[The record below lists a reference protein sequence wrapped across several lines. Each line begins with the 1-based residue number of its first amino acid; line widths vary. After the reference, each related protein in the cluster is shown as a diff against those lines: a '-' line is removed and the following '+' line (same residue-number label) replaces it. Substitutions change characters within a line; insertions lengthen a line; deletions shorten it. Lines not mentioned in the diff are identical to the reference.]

1 MSMKVTRFDAA
12 LTYTLAALGLW
23 ISYTALADLASRA
36 GLGQWQAA
44 AWPLVVD
51 GLILAATRAV
61 VTFGAHDARRYAWTL
76 LGCAAAASIA
86 ANAAHALLP
95 SGPVHPAIAAVVA
108 VVPPI
113 AALAM
118 THLAVVRARV
128 RQDAE
133 RVASD
138 NASPQVE
145 AASPPDGYLHRLCTW
160 FQRIISRGEQLV
172 LADAAVGAPA
182 VSSTASLAS
191 DDAPA
196 DAADAPAN
204 ETVDAPGAQPCV
216 DARQLALD
224 LLAAPADAADMQPS
238 VDARQRVL
246 ELLDTTNMSNRGI
259 AAEVGIS
266 ESTVR
271 RWKDARD
278 AAVA

>member
-1 MSMKVTRFDAA
+1 MTKLRVTGFDAA
-12 LTYTLAALGLW
+12 LTYALAALGLW

-61 VTFGAHDARRYAWTL
+61 VTFGGHDARRYAWTL

-95 SGPVHPAIAAVVA
+95 PGPVHPVIAAVVA
-108 VVPPI
+108 VVPPV

-133 RVASD
+133 DSASEV
-138 NASPQVE
+138 ASPQV
-145 AASPPDGYLHRLCTW
+145 
-160 FQRIISRGEQLV
+160 
-172 LADAAVGAPA
+172 DAAPTVD
-182 VSSTASLAS
+182 ASLAGHVEPS
-191 DDAPA
+191 TGDAPELQYVA
-196 DAADAPAN
+196 PLISIDARDDMVKGAPI
-204 ETVDAPGAQPCV
+204 EQPCV
-216 DARQLALD
+216 DARQL
-224 LLAAPADAADMQPS
+224 
-238 VDARQRVL
+238 VL
-246 ELLDTTNMSNRGI
+246 NLLDAGELSGRAI
-259 AAEVGIS
+259 AARVKVS

-271 RWKDARD
+271 RWRDARD
-278 AAVA
+278 DLSA